1 MQKVSKEAYR
11 CRLQTFI
18 RVFPKI
24 FCCTWA
30 VGCPKFVQYIRMLC
44 SRRFILVESVILIL
58 IISDIQSL
66 ECKVLGWKVSRGTN
80 QFQMSFAKVKMLK
93 IEDCSIALKDRNP
106 NYYFCVNN
114 IEGDICPKVSII
126 RRYRSRQYYKSKQD
140 LNP

>member
-1 MQKVSKEAYR
+1 MSASGSAFLFLASECERVRHFEERANALPVS
-11 CRLQTFI
+11 I
-18 RVFPKI
+18 
-24 FCCTWA
+24 
-30 VGCPKFVQYIRMLC
+30 
-44 SRRFILVESVILIL
+44 ILIL

-106 NYYFCVNN
+106 KYYFCVNN